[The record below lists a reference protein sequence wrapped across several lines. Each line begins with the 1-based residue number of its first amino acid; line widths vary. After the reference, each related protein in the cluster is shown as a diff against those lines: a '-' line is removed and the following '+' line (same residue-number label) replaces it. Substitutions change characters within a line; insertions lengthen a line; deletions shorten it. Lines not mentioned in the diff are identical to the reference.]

1 MKQMMLLM
9 MVCLTITALAQPE
22 RPKMRPGQGM
32 QKLESMH
39 IAYLTRELALTPEE
53 AQQFWPIYNKYRKEL
68 KTTFM
73 QGAGASDPLE
83 QQQKMLDIR
92 KKYRGEFAKSLGNE
106 RANRVFG
113 SADHFRDMVKKAAE
127 RRRKD
132 MQHHRQQQPPKHQP
146 KRNRPESD
154 QSPR

>member
-1 MKQMMLLM
+1 MKQMLT
-9 MVCLTITALAQPE
+9 MVLIFLTSAALAQPE
-22 RPKMRPGQGM
+22 RNIRPGQGM

-39 IAYLTRELALTPEE
+39 IAYLTRELNLTPEE
-53 AQQFWPIYNKYRKEL
+53 AQQFWPVYNKYRNEL
-68 KTTFM
+68 KATFK
-73 QGAGASDPLE
+73 QGTGSADPLE

-127 RRRKD
+127 RRRKAV
-132 MQHHRQQQPPKHQP
+132 QQQRQPMHQKNQHKKNHTP
-146 KRNRPESD
+146 SD
-154 QSPR
+154 QMPL

>member
-1 MKQMMLLM
+1 MKQMMTLVMLI
-9 MVCLTITALAQPE
+9 LTITALAQPK
-22 RPKMRPGQGM
+22 RNMRPGPGM

-53 AQQFWPIYNKYRKEL
+53 AQQFWPVYNKYRNEL
-68 KTTFM
+68 RSTFS
-73 QGAGASDPLE
+73 QGAGSADPLE

-92 KKYRGEFAKSLGNE
+92 KKYRSEFAKSLGNE

-127 RRRKD
+127 RKRKAA
-132 MQHHRQQQPPKHQP
+132 QQPRQPMHQKNQH
-146 KRNRPESD
+146 KRNHTPPG
-154 QSPR
+154 QTPQ